1 MSKTMSLRLTA
12 EQLAA
17 VEKWRR
23 RFNQRSTSATLQLL
37 LEEKLREEE
46 YSAITFGDS
55 AAGRQ
60 AYVAGTGLAVWE
72 VVMVARAYDQDV
84 GMTAEHLE
92 VPERLIR
99 AALTYAANFPDEVGA
114 QLAENDDMD
123 FEALKRILPDLQLTI
138 VSEGSDSPRGTEPA
152 P

>member
-1 MSKTMSLRLTA
+1 MSKTMSLRLTS

-55 AAGRQ
+55 APGRQ

-72 VVMVARAYDQDV
+72 VMMVARAYENDV
-84 GMTAEHLE
+84 RMTAEHLE
-92 VPERLIR
+92 IPERLIH
-99 AALTYAANFPDEVGA
+99 AALNYAADFPDEIGA
-114 QLAENDDMD
+114 ELAENDDID
-123 FEALKRILPDLQLTI
+123 FEALRRILPDLQLT
-138 VSEGSDSPRGTEPA
+138 VVPRTSDSHPGTETA

>member
-1 MSKTMSLRLTA
+1 MSKTMSLRLTS

-55 AAGRQ
+55 APGRQ

-72 VVMVARAYDQDV
+72 VMMVARAYENDV
-84 GMTAEHLE
+84 RMTAEHLE
-92 VPERLIR
+92 IPERLIH
-99 AALTYAANFPDEVGA
+99 AALNYASDFPDEIGA
-114 QLAENDDMD
+114 ELAENEDID
-123 FEALKRILPDLQLTI
+123 FEALRRILPDLQLT
-138 VSEGSDSPRGTEPA
+138 VVPRTSDSHPGTETA

>member
-1 MSKTMSLRLTA
+1 MSKTMSLRLTS

-46 YSAITFGDS
+46 YSSITFGDS

-72 VVMVARAYDQDV
+72 VMMVARAYDHNV
-84 GMTAEHLE
+84 RRSAEHLE
-92 VPERLIR
+92 VSERSVR
-99 AALTYAANFPDEVGA
+99 AALNYAANFPDEIGA
-114 QLAENDDMD
+114 ELAENDGMD
-123 FEALKRILPDLQLTI
+123 FEALQRILPDIQLS
-138 VSEGSDSPRGTEPA
+138 VVPRPSDFPPGTETA

>member
-1 MSKTMSLRLTA
+1 MSKTMSLRLTP
-12 EQLAA
+12 EQLSA

-46 YSAITFGDS
+46 YSAITFADS

-72 VVMVARAYDQDV
+72 VMMVARTYGQDV
-84 GMTAEHLE
+84 RMTAEHLE
-92 VPERLIR
+92 LPERLIR
-99 AALTYAANFPDEVGA
+99 AALTYASDFADEIGA

-123 FEALKRILPDLQLTI
+123 FEALRRILPDLQLTI
-138 VSEGSDSPRGTEPA
+138 APRIPDSPSGTESA
-152 P
+152 T